1 MVKFPSSIP
10 EFGEMNSTALEQA
23 HIHKT
28 NSRWKVRTKIVKMH
42 NYMIE
47 LQQKKIISHDTRM
60 LHHDNKNLAS
70 FTYSFYFFEIHRAK
84 IDCIK
89 NRNIP

>member
-1 MVKFPSSIP
+1 
-10 EFGEMNSTALEQA
+10 
-23 HIHKT
+23 
-28 NSRWKVRTKIVKMH
+28 MH